1 MLEIDIESK
10 KIYLVGYIIA
20 NDHGLAFKSDLNI
33 KDSSF

>member
-20 NDHGLAFKSDLNI
+20 NDHGLFGKN
-33 KDSSF
+33 K